1 MSDSEGSLGFEG
13 SDAEDMDFE
22 QSYAPDEED
31 IMKKVSF
38 YQSLSYFS
46 HRGVLVNIHYFRF

>member
-38 YQSLSYFS
+38 YYS
-46 HRGVLVNIHYFRF
+46 